1 MILSNFNLKNHQIQ
15 PLERTIGNLRALSKI
30 EFRILENNSFSY
42 TIQVKQVEAT
52 DTGRIFTQKELV
64 ERASSVFS
72 LIEDYSF
79 KYIPVTYSPDFSI
92 VNVDWIND
100 QMKEFDLK
108 NSDIS
113 RQTGIDKS
121 TLSLLFTGRKNFTLI
136 HKALF
141 YFYFDHYRVS
151 KNCREIV
158 SNLQALPE

>member
-1 MILSNFNLKNHQIQ
+1 MILSNFNLENHQVKT
-15 PLERTIGNLRALSKI
+15 LERSIGNLRAHSKL

-42 TIQVKQVEAT
+42 TIQVKQIEAT

-64 ERASSVFS
+64 ERASGIFG
-72 LIEDYSF
+72 LIEGYTF